1 MENTLTIDTLRA
13 NKNVIIG
20 KAWKPNPETGRQ
32 GSIKISRDLPIDLVL
47 KAGTSLNVNFN
58 NQREGKQDAD
68 YNISVIVPTT
78 QADELIETM
87 KASAS
92 KRTAENADQE

>member
-1 MENTLTIDTLRA
+1 MDTLTIDTLRA

-47 KAGTSLNVNFN
+47 RAGTSLNVNFN

-68 YNISVIVPTT
+68 YNVSVIIPTA
-78 QADELIETM
+78 QANELIETM
-87 KASAS
+87 KASAA
-92 KRTAENADQE
+92 KRTSDGIE